1 MPGANLALIH
11 KLNPDAAVPG
21 YNGSFDAPYPAAQY
35 YAEGHDAE
43 VANQTSAQDV
53 SVDNSLSY
61 LDAFNQGI
69 QSIVAGYQQTANQAA
84 LDQQKFNAAEAEKN
98 RQFQL
103 EMSNTAHQREMADL
117 KAAGLNPVLTAM
129 GGNGAST
136 PSGSVASASQAET
149 VNGLDSMTA
158 LVTQSMRDVQS
169 AAQREMEMVMF
180 DKSLSE
186 EQRQFRIKEIHS
198 AVKDSLY
205 FVKDV
210 AQLIMTGGFQ
220 SASLAN
226 QALDTFEQY
235 NYGANGKLT
244 SKYRSYVH

>member
-1 MPGANLALIH
+1 MPRIKWHVASDLGKAIRNDI
-11 KLNPDAAVPG
+11 DARGDAV
-21 YNGSFDAPYPAAQY
+21 YPAAQY

-43 VANQTSAQDV
+43 VANQTSAQDAAID
-53 SVDNSLSY
+53 STQSY

-69 QSIVAGYQQTANQAA
+69 KDIVSGYQSTADQAA
-84 LDQQKFNAAEAEKN
+84 KDQRDFNATQAELN
-98 RQFQL
+98 RQFQAD
-103 EMSNTAHQREMADL
+103 MSNTAHQREMADL
-117 KAAGLNPVLTAM
+117 KAAGLNPILTAM

-136 PSGSVASASQAET
+136 PSGSVASASQAQT

-169 AAQREMEMVMF
+169 TAQREMEMVMF